1 MLGNRKS
8 LLYKVYYNPENVSY
22 IQHLS
27 QTIITYQKKQVGC
40 QF

>member
-1 MLGNRKS
+1 MLGNRKI
-8 LLYKVYYNPENVSY
+8 LVYYNPENVSY